1 MVARDQGR
9 ESEWGVT
16 VNGCGVPVQS
26 DEYVLE
32 IGSDDERTAL
42 NILKATEQHILK
54 R

>member
-9 ESEWGVT
+9 ESEWGMT
-16 VNGCGVPVQS
+16 AKGCGISVQS

-32 IGSDDERTAL
+32 LDSDDEHTAL